1 MDMVDGSPTGAVRVS
16 FGYTSTLADA
26 NTLLHFINDCFV
38 DHQMAPQ
45 SDSPTENQSRKAR
58 LI

>member
-1 MDMVDGSPTGAVRVS
+1 MDVVDGSPTGAVRVS

-38 DHQMAPQ
+38 DHQMAPL
-45 SDSPTENQSRKAR
+45 SDSPSEKQSRKV
-58 LI
+58 